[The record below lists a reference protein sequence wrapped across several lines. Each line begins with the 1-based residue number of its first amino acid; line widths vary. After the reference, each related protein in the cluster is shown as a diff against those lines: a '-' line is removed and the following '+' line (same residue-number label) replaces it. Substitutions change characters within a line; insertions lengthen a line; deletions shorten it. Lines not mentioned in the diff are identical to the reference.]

1 MASHKHYINN
11 LAKAKELQKTGVLWY
26 EDGNGNDMKG
36 VTWEP
41 MLISP
46 TVWRFFVWV
55 EDDNPN
61 EDYSPTIED
70 DVCST

>member
-1 MASHKHYINN
+1 MASYKHYIND
-11 LAKAKELQKTGVLWY
+11 LVKAREIQKTGMLWY

-36 VTWEP
+36 VAWEP

-55 EDDNPN
+55 E
-61 EDYSPTIED
+61 E
-70 DVCST
+70 